1 MALMHG
7 ALLDDGYVRPP
18 FKLTRPSA
26 SMAHNMVQSM
36 VDEERKVAVSTAAR
50 VHRDAFFNAY
60 MREDRATLL
69 VEHDWAGLINESG
82 DVRLPSQNCM
92 FEFLVNNSPVLWWK
106 SDDALMIGV
115 LVRGEGR
122 EPEGSWVI
130 LVSGAEVGDSLPNP
144 VSVIGVHPAQM
155 RPVLLA
161 NFLLNQIRAMCIAL
175 DAEII
180 VKELIRAPHRLN
192 AQREKKGRV
201 PLSSYHVVKLAHRVR
216 ADALESEP
224 GSSGRRLRLHFVR
237 GHWRHFDTSKTWVR
251 WHMRGNPDLGRI
263 EKEYRL

>member
-1 MALMHG
+1 MALIHG
-7 ALLDDGYVRPP
+7 ALSDGYVLPP
-18 FKLTRPSA
+18 FRLTRPSA

-36 VDEERKVAVSTAAR
+36 SEKVQTSIAAEG
-50 VHRDAFFNAY
+50 HKDAFLRSY
-60 MREDRATLL
+60 EREDFATFL

-82 DVRLPSQNCM
+82 DVRLPSTNCM
-92 FEFLVNNSPVLWWK
+92 FEFRVNGSPVLWWK
-106 SDDALMIGV
+106 SEAAMMVGV

-130 LVSGAEVGDSLPNP
+130 LVSETQDDDSLPKL
-144 VSVIGVHPAQM
+144 VSTIGVEPAIFHP
-155 RPVLLA
+155 VTLA

-237 GHWRHFDTSKTWVR
+237 GHWRHFVESKTWVR
-251 WHMRGNPDLGRI
+251 WHMRGNPDLGKI

>member
-1 MALMHG
+1 MTLIHG
-7 ALLDDGYVRPP
+7 ALSDEYVSPP
-18 FKLTRPSA
+18 FRLTRPSA
-26 SMAHNMVQSM
+26 SVAHSMVQSM
-36 VDEERKVAVSTAAR
+36 SDKVDVSKAAKG
-50 VHRDAFFNAY
+50 HQDAFLTAY
-60 MREDRATLL
+60 KREDRATFL

-82 DVRLPSQNCM
+82 DVRLPSANCM
-92 FEFLVNNSPVLWWK
+92 FEFRVNNFPVLWWK
-106 SDDALMIGV
+106 SDTAMMVGV
-115 LVRGEGR
+115 LMRGEGR

-130 LVSGAEVGDSLPNP
+130 LMSEAEDGDILPNP

-155 RPVLLA
+155 RPVMLA

-180 VKELIRAPHRLN
+180 IRELIRAPHRLN
-192 AQREKKGRV
+192 AQREKRGRV

-237 GHWRHFDTSKTWVR
+237 GHWRHFDASKTWVR
-251 WHMRGNPDLGRI
+251 WHMRGNPDLGQI

>member
-1 MALMHG
+1 VALIHG
-7 ALLDDGYVRPP
+7 VLSDGYVRPP
-18 FKLTRPSA
+18 FKLARPSA

-36 VDEERKVAVSTAAR
+36 VDKAGPPAISVSTETKR
-50 VHRDAFFNAY
+50 NAFLNAY
-60 MREDRATLL
+60 EREDFANVL
-69 VEHDWAGLINESG
+69 VEHDWAGFINQSG
-82 DVRLPSQNCM
+82 DVRLPSANCM
-92 FEFLVNNSPVLWWK
+92 FEFRVNDSPVLWWK
-106 SDDALMIGV
+106 CDDSLMVGV
-115 LVRGEGR
+115 VVRGDGR
-122 EPEGSWVI
+122 EPDGSWVI
-130 LVSGAEVGDSLPNP
+130 LVSPAVSGDSLPDP
-144 VSVIGVHPAQM
+144 IALIGVEPGMMA
-155 RPVLLA
+155 PVLLA

-180 VKELIRAPHRLN
+180 IKELIRAPHRLN

-237 GHWRHFDTSKTWVR
+237 GHWRHFVESKTWVR